1 MFALVDV
8 SATGLNGYDFAMRLL
23 QEKEVAVMPGTSF
36 GSVTRDWIRLSLT
49 VPDARIDEACRRIA
63 AFAAASASA

>member
-1 MFALVDV
+1 
-8 SATGLNGYDFAMRLL
+8 
-23 QEKEVAVMPGTSF
+23 
-36 GSVTRDWIRLSLT
+36 VTRDWIRLSLT